1 MPTASLFDVMARDAA
16 VRALTNDLLNTVHLL
31 GSQPLAHGTGGG
43 LPAPTPHG
51 ISLYVWRA
59 DARQSALGA
68 ASVAV
73 YASLKKEFPD
83 GGPVRVCTQLDNVT
97 LNHAILRNAILKNGV
112 LCSVLVR
119 NPVLRNPVLGKPVLG
134 CECISAIGVAYD
146 GGIESIVCSRSDVL
160 VRLTGFGHLGK
171 RFGRLGNK
179 P

>member
-1 MPTASLFDVMARDAA
+1 MRNIEFGFDRN
-16 VRALTNDLLNTVHLL
+16 TGDLSKNRVCLL
-31 GSQPLAHGTGGG
+31 EVLK
-43 LPAPTPHG
+43 
-51 ISLYVWRA
+51 VA
-59 DARQSALGA
+59 DAGGIFGN
-68 ASVAV
+68 AV
-73 YASLKKEFPD
+73 
-83 GGPVRVCTQLDNVT
+83 VDNVT